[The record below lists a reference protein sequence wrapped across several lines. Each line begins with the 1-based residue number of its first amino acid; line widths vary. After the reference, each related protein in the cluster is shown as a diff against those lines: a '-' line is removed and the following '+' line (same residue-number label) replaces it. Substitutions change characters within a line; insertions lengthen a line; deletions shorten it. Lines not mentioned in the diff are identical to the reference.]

1 MSCFCTFLQNV
12 RSKKTNKKQFKILEK
27 DKYVRPDQM
36 FEAFAGTADD
46 LRPPTYWTFKDV
58 DKQMLHDI
66 CYHLCPD
73 ICYNFVKTFSPVL
86 L

>member
-1 MSCFCTFLQNV
+1 
-12 RSKKTNKKQFKILEK
+12 
-27 DKYVRPDQM
+27 M